1 MKNFKNILK
10 NFFIVC
16 GILSMIYLLIYTTLH
31 IGTKRTD
38 EGEVSKETLKYAEF
52 LAKINNEEISL
63 VKYNPSFNEF
73 EVVTTLDE
81 TFKVTNPKYPEFK
94 KFLLESGILVE
105 EASTPVSDMML
116 RFLLEALIMM
126 VPIFVIIYFFR
137 SVMPKNKSKKE
148 TVSTTSN
155 TKFSDIAGHD
165 ETKTD
170 MILLVDFLKNPK
182 KYQTLGAKLPK
193 GVLLHGP
200 PGTGKTLFAKAIAG
214 EANVPFFN
222 TNASEFVEM
231 YVGVGASRV
240 RELFKEARAK
250 APCVI
255 FIDELEALAKK
266 SSMDNSEKE
275 QTLKQFL
282 VELDGFH
289 ESSGIL
295 VIGATNHL
303 SSLDETF
310 TRSGRFDR
318 HITIGLPDLHD
329 RREIILYHAN
339 GKKFSKDVDFDN
351 LAKISASF
359 SGADIAKVLNE
370 AAIRASINNKKEI
383 DSEDLEEAFYRTVM
397 KGYQKTN
404 INRDQEESRIVAY
417 HEAGHAIVAKFLANR
432 NVPKV
437 SIISSTSGAGG
448 VTFINNEKENLLSKE
463 DLMNDVKIAYA
474 GRIAELLLFNDE
486 NKITT
491 GASSDIDMATKKLY
505 TMVKI
510 FGMSN
515 FGMINLEVINSGSEK
530 ILEEIS
536 KMSEKLYSET
546 LNYLKENKKL
556 LDALAHEL
564 IAHETLNEKELEV
577 LGDKFLNVKN
587 QTELAS

>member
-1 MKNFKNILK
+1 MKIFKNMLK
-10 NFFIVC
+10 KFFIVC
-16 GILSMIYLLIYTTLH
+16 GILSVISLLIYTTFQL
-31 IGTKRTD
+31 GTKKNNEEID
-38 EGEVSKETLKYAEF
+38 SKDPLKYSEF
-52 LAKINNEEISL
+52 LEKINNGEISL
-63 VKYNPSFNEF
+63 VKYNTSFSEF
-73 EVVTTLDE
+73 EVFTTLDE

-94 KFLLESGILVE
+94 KFLLESGIDVE
-105 EASTPVSDMML
+105 EASPPLNDTVL
-116 RFLLEALIMM
+116 RFFLEAFFMLI
-126 VPIFVIIYFFR
+126 PIFIILYFFR
-137 SVMPKNKSKKE
+137 SFIPKNKAKKD

-155 TKFSDIAGHD
+155 TKFSDISGHH
-165 ETKTD
+165 EIKTD
-170 MILLVDFLKNPK
+170 MVLLVDFLKNPK

-193 GVLLHGP
+193 GVILHGP

-214 EANVPFFN
+214 EAHVPFFN

-240 RELFKEARAK
+240 RELFKEARSK

-295 VIGATNHL
+295 VIGATNNL

-329 RREIILYHAN
+329 RREIIYYHAQDKN
-339 GKKFSKDVDFDN
+339 FSKDVNFDD
-351 LAKISASF
+351 LAKITSSF

-370 AAIRASINNKKEI
+370 AAIRASVKNKKEI
-383 DSEDLEEAFYRTVM
+383 DNEDLEEAFYCSVM
-397 KGYQKTN
+397 NGYQKKTL
-404 INRDQEESRIVAY
+404 NRDREEIEIVAY
-417 HEAGHAIVAKFLANR
+417 HEAGHALVAKFLATR

-437 SIISSTSGAGG
+437 SIISSTSGSGG

-463 DLMNDVKIAYA
+463 DLLNDVRIAYA
-474 GRIAELLLFNDE
+474 GRAAEFIHFNDE

-510 FGMSN
+510 FGMSD
-515 FGMINLEVINSGSEK
+515 FGMINLELINSGSEK
-530 ILEEIS
+530 ILEEIQ
-536 KMSEKLYSET
+536 KMSESLYAET
-546 LNYLKENKKL
+546 LTFLKENKKL
-556 LDALAHEL
+556 LHALVQQL
-564 IAHETLNEKELEV
+564 IKYETLNEKDIEILAE
-577 LGDKFLNVKN
+577 KMNKAN
-587 QTELAS
+587 TNSELAS